1 MPVTGRQL
9 AQTVLTALER
19 QGGYIWGQSGA
30 AWTQAKQKNLEKK
43 YSSNPEAYADYKY
56 SAKYGSKWI
65 GHPVW
70 DCSGLCRWAMKQ
82 HGIAI
87 AHGSNSIWDRY
98 LQEKGKL
105 TDATVLPEG
114 AAVFTGT
121 DQKKPHIGTYTGDG
135 LVTEAS
141 GTIAGV
147 VRTKLYG
154 GKWKYWGLFKGVQ
167 YETPAEDPAAQSP
180 AAESP
185 ADPTAGMPGSDAP
198 TAPSAQP
205 APSTPVSAARPTLR
219 KGSKGEPVTAMQQ
232 ALLRAGFPLP
242 KYGADGKFG
251 NETRSALKAF
261 QKANGL
267 QADGICGPKTWAALE
282 P

>member
-30 AWTQAKQKNLEKK
+30 TWTQARQKNLEKK
-43 YSSNPEAYADYKY
+43 YRSNQEAYADYKY

-87 AHGSNSIWDRY
+87 AHGSNSIWDRC

-105 TDATVLPEG
+105 TAETVLPEG

-121 DQKKPHIGTYTGDG
+121 DKKKPHIGTYTGDG
-135 LVTEAS
+135 RVTEAS

-147 VRTKLYG
+147 VQTKLHG
-154 GKWKYWGLFKGVQ
+154 GKWKYWGLFKGVE
-167 YETPAEDPAAQSP
+167 YDAPAAPAGATPEP
-180 AAESP
+180 AALTSP
-185 ADPTAGMPGSDAP
+185 DPENT
-198 TAPSAQP
+198 
-205 APSTPVSAARPTLR
+205 ARPTLR
-219 KGSKGEPVTAMQQ
+219 KGAKGEYVTAMQQ
-232 ALLRAGFPLP
+232 ALIRAGFPLP

-251 NETRSALKAF
+251 KETLAALKAF
-261 QKANGL
+261 QKAKGL
-267 QADGICGPKTWAALE
+267 KTDGICGPKTWAALD

>member
-30 AWTQAKQKNLEKK
+30 TWTQSKQKNLEKK

-70 DCSGLCRWAMKQ
+70 DCSGLSRWAMKQ

-98 LQEKGKL
+98 LQQKGKL
-105 TDATVLPEG
+105 TDTTVLPEG

-141 GTIAGV
+141 GASAGV
-147 VRTKLYG
+147 VQTKLHG
-154 GKWKYWGLFKGVQ
+154 GKWKYWGLYKGVQ
-167 YETPAEDPAAQSP
+167 YDT
-180 AAESP
+180 
-185 ADPTAGMPGSDAP
+185 PTAQNP
-198 TAPSAQP
+198 TTPTTTNP
-205 APSTPVSAARPTLR
+205 A
-219 KGSKGEPVTAMQQ
+219 
-232 ALLRAGFPLP
+232 
-242 KYGADGKFG
+242 
-251 NETRSALKAF
+251 
-261 QKANGL
+261 
-267 QADGICGPKTWAALE
+267 
-282 P
+282 

>member
-30 AWTQAKQKNLEKK
+30 TWTQSKQKNLEKK

-70 DCSGLCRWAMKQ
+70 DCSGLSRWAMKQ

-105 TDATVLPEG
+105 TDTTVLPEG

-121 DQKKPHIGTYTGDG
+121 DKKKPHIGTYTGDG

-147 VRTKLYG
+147 VQTKLHG
-154 GKWKYWGLFKGVQ
+154 GKWKYWGLYKGVQ
-167 YETPAEDPAAQSP
+167 YDTPAKEQTTQNPTTQSPTKPTALTPEPAAP
-180 AAESP
+180 AT
-185 ADPTAGMPGSDAP
+185 PTLVP
-198 TAPSAQP
+198 
-205 APSTPVSAARPTLR
+205 AARPTLR
-219 KGSKGEPVTAMQQ
+219 KGAKGEHVTAMQQ

-251 NETRSALKAF
+251 KETLSAVKTF

-267 QADGICGPKTWAALE
+267 KTDGICGPKTWAALE

>member
-1 MPVTGRQL
+1 MPVTGHQL

-30 AWTQAKQKNLEKK
+30 TWTQSKQKNLEKK
-43 YSSNPEAYADYKY
+43 YSSNPEAYTDYKY

-98 LQEKGKL
+98 LQKKGKL
-105 TDATVLPEG
+105 TDTTVLPEG

-121 DQKKPHIGTYTGDG
+121 DKKKPHIGTYTGDG

-147 VRTKLYG
+147 VQTKLRG

-167 YETPAEDPAAQSP
+167 YDTPAEEQAIQNPATPTTSNPEPAA
-180 AAESP
+180 
-185 ADPTAGMPGSDAP
+185 PTNP
-198 TAPSAQP
+198 T
-205 APSTPVSAARPTLR
+205 TGTTNLINPVSVPTARPTLR
-219 KGSKGEPVTAMQQ
+219 KGAKGESVAAMQQ

-251 NETRSALKAF
+251 KETLSAVKAF
-261 QKANGL
+261 QKASGL
-267 QADGICGPKTWAALE
+267 KTDGICGPKTWAALE
-282 P
+282 S

>member
-9 AQTVLTALER
+9 ARTVLTALER

-30 AWTQAKQKNLEKK
+30 TWTRSKQKNLEKK

-70 DCSGLCRWAMKQ
+70 DCSGLSRWAMKQ

-105 TDATVLPEG
+105 TDATALPEG

-141 GTIAGV
+141 GASAGV
-147 VRTKLYG
+147 IQTRLHG
-154 GKWKYWGLFKGVQ
+154 GKWKYWGLYKGVQ
-167 YETPAEDPAAQSP
+167 YDTPTTQSP
-180 AAESP
+180 AK
-185 ADPTAGMPGSDAP
+185 PTATTPEP
-198 TAPSAQP
+198 TTPTNLSP
-205 APSTPVSAARPTLR
+205 DSTARPTLR
-219 KGSKGEPVTAMQQ
+219 KGAKGEHVTAMQQ
-232 ALLRAGFPLP
+232 ALIRAGFPLP

-251 NETRSALKAF
+251 KETLSAVKAF
-261 QKANGL
+261 QKANRL
-267 QADGICGPKTWAALE
+267 KTDGICGPKTWAALE

>member
-30 AWTQAKQKNLEKK
+30 TWTQNKQKNLEKK

-98 LQEKGKL
+98 LQERGKL
-105 TDATVLPEG
+105 TAETVLPEG

-121 DQKKPHIGTYTGDG
+121 DKQKPHIGTYTGDG
-135 LVTEAS
+135 RVTEAS

-147 VRTKLYG
+147 VQTKLHG
-154 GKWKYWGLFKGVQ
+154 GKWKYWGLFKGVE
-167 YETPAEDPAAQSP
+167 YDVPAAPAGTAPEP
-180 AAESP
+180 AALTN
-185 ADPTAGMPGSDAP
+185 PTTG
-198 TAPSAQP
+198 T
-205 APSTPVSAARPTLR
+205 TNLINPVSVPTARPTLR
-219 KGSKGEPVTAMQQ
+219 KGAEGEHAAAMQQ
-232 ALLRAGFPLP
+232 ALIRAGFPLP

-251 NETRSALKAF
+251 KETLSALKAF
-261 QKANGL
+261 QEAKGL
-267 QADGICGPKTWAALE
+267 ITDGICGPKTWAALD

>member
-1 MPVTGRQL
+1 MPVTGHQL

-30 AWTQAKQKNLEKK
+30 TWTQSKQKNLEKK

-98 LQEKGKL
+98 LQKKGKL
-105 TDATVLPEG
+105 TDTIVLPEG

-121 DQKKPHIGTYTGDG
+121 DKKKPHIGTYTGDG

-147 VRTKLYG
+147 VQTKLRG

-167 YETPAEDPAAQSP
+167 YDTPTT
-180 AAESP
+180 
-185 ADPTAGMPGSDAP
+185 PTTGTTNPIN
-198 TAPSAQP
+198 
-205 APSTPVSAARPTLR
+205 PVSVLTAHPTLR
-219 KGSKGEPVTAMQQ
+219 KGAKGEFVAAMQQ

-251 NETRSALKAF
+251 KETLSAVKAF

-267 QADGICGPKTWAALE
+267 QADGICGPKTWAVLE
-282 P
+282 S

>member
-1 MPVTGRQL
+1 MPPTGTQI

-19 QGGYIWGQSGA
+19 KGGYIWGQSGST
-30 AWTQAKQKNLEKK
+30 WTKQKQKNLEKK
-43 YSSNPEAYADYKY
+43 YNASPEAYADYKY
-56 SAKYGSKWI
+56 SAKYGGKWI

-98 LQEKGKL
+98 LREKGKL
-105 TDATVLPEG
+105 TAGTVLPEG

-121 DQKKPHIGTYTGDG
+121 EKKKPHIGTYTGDG

-147 VRTKLYG
+147 VQTRLHG
-154 GKWKYWGLFKGVQ
+154 GKWKYWGLFRNVTYDFIPGEQ
-167 YETPAEDPAAQSP
+167 PARPDTGETPQTAAL
-180 AAESP
+180 
-185 ADPTAGMPGSDAP
+185 
-198 TAPSAQP
+198 
-205 APSTPVSAARPTLR
+205 PTLR
-219 KGSKGEPVTAMQQ
+219 RGAKGENVTRMQQ
-232 ALLRAGFPLP
+232 ALEATGFPLP
-242 KYGADGKFG
+242 KYGIDGSFG
-251 NETRSALKAF
+251 RETLSALKAF

-267 QADGICGPKTWAALE
+267 AADGICGPKTWAVLQKGSETA
-282 P
+282 

>member
-9 AQTVLTALER
+9 ARTVLTALER

-30 AWTQAKQKNLEKK
+30 TWTQSKQKNLEKK

-70 DCSGLCRWAMKQ
+70 DCSGLSRWAMKQ

-105 TDATVLPEG
+105 TDATILPEG

-141 GTIAGV
+141 GASAGV
-147 VRTKLYG
+147 VQTKLHG
-154 GKWKYWGLFKGVQ
+154 GKWKYWGLYKGVQ
-167 YETPAEDPAAQSP
+167 YDTPTAQNPTTITPEPAA
-180 AAESP
+180 
-185 ADPTAGMPGSDAP
+185 PTNP
-198 TAPSAQP
+198 
-205 APSTPVSAARPTLR
+205 TPVPTVRPTLR
-219 KGSKGEPVTAMQQ
+219 KGAKGEHVTAMQY

-251 NETRSALKAF
+251 KETLSAVKAF

-267 QADGICGPKTWAALE
+267 KTDGICGPKTWAALE

>member
-9 AQTVLTALER
+9 ARTVLTALER

-30 AWTQAKQKNLEKK
+30 TWTRSKQKNLEKK

-70 DCSGLCRWAMKQ
+70 DCSGLSRWAMKQ

-105 TDATVLPEG
+105 TDATALPEG

-141 GTIAGV
+141 GAIAGV
-147 VRTKLYG
+147 VQTSLHG

-167 YETPAEDPAAQSP
+167 Y
-180 AAESP
+180 
-185 ADPTAGMPGSDAP
+185 DAP
-198 TAPSAQP
+198 TTPTTSNPEPAAPTNP
-205 APSTPVSAARPTLR
+205 TTGTTNLINPVSVLTAYPTLR
-219 KGSKGEPVTAMQQ
+219 KGAKGESVAAMQQ
-232 ALLRAGFPLP
+232 ALIRAGFSLP

-251 NETRSALKAF
+251 KETLSAVKAF

-282 P
+282 S